1 MRHIKSILAI
11 AAMVGALFSLSSCSE
26 TDDTVEEYVDWKN
39 KNEAY
44 FTSKYNAVK
53 QAIAAGD
60 KSWKIIKCFA
70 RDASTIGQPTDY
82 ILVKVIRSGEGSGPP
97 LYTDS
102 VRVHYRGQLIAS
114 ATHVDSKDK
123 ELGYVFDTSW
133 NTDTFNEEISVPV
146 KYGVSSLCDGFSTA
160 LQNMRIGDR
169 WLVYMP
175 YELGYGTTDYGVIPA
190 YSTLVF
196 DMALAAF
203 YRVGTTV
210 PQWSSNEGF
219 LWEENY

>member
-1 MRHIKSILAI
+1 MDTFRK
-11 AAMVGALFSLSSCSE
+11 GGFSDDECRIHGRTSE
-26 TDDTVEEYVDWKN
+26 NEETNERADWEDYENQSKGRYVDFRLGN
-39 KNEAY
+39 
-44 FTSKYNAVK
+44 VP
-53 QAIAAGD
+53 G
-60 KSWKIIKCFA
+60 
-70 RDASTIGQPTDY
+70 
-82 ILVKVIRSGEGSGPP
+82 
-97 LYTDS
+97 
-102 VRVHYRGQLIAS
+102 
-114 ATHVDSKDK
+114 KDK